1 MHSSS
6 WIVYS
11 QKLRYEYRM
20 HVSGMRWVERVV
32 NNLSRRFGGRTVYC
46 QLPSVWLIIGLIQ
59 FFLCACA
66 FPAQTTSG
74 KRDVPP
80 DNYLNPLGD
89 PQISLQDP
97 YMFVHARKYYLFGT
111 VSPTEGFQCYESS
124 DLVNW
129 KLDGWAWKKSALRA
143 ARGELHSPQVFFY
156 QGMFCLVYSARMVN
170 GIRLAMAAATQPE
183 GPYHDLH
190 VPWLALGDSCTS
202 GDVFIDDNGKA
213 YLTFT
218 QASSREG
225 CAYCTIYGVALNG
238 DLSKIVGTPV
248 KLLEA
253 TQRWELVRRDSVRY
267 NAVPRVFKINGKYY
281 LTYSA
286 NDPLSAERAI
296 GYARADKP
304 LGTWTKAMDNPLLST
319 RSELAVVGP
328 GQGSVFRA
336 LGGVERFVLY
346 ESFAD
351 PANPYGPRAINIDR
365 LQLKENRQLSVAG
378 PTRSP
383 QPLPAAAK

>member
-1 MHSSS
+1 MVLSSG
-6 WIVYS
+6 IVYS
-11 QKLRYEYRM
+11 QGLGYEY
-20 HVSGMRWVERVV
+20 GMQVPGK
-32 NNLSRRFGGRTVYC
+32 RFQGRAMSC
-46 QLPSVWLIIGLIQ
+46 HLRSAWLIIWLIQ
-59 FFLCACA
+59 FVLCACA
-66 FPAQTTSG
+66 YPAQTTST
-74 KRDVPP
+74 KRDIPP
-80 DNYLNPLGD
+80 DSYVNPLGD
-89 PQISLQDP
+89 PPILLQDP
-97 YMFVHARKYYLFGT
+97 YIFVHARKYYLFGT
-111 VSPTEGFQCYESS
+111 ASPTEGFHCYESS

-129 KLDGWAWKKSALRA
+129 KFDGWAWRKSAMRA
-143 ARGELHSPQVFFY
+143 ARGELHSPQVFLY
-156 QGMFCLVYSARMVN
+156 QGMFCLVYSARMAS
-170 GIRLAMAAATQPE
+170 GTRLALAAATQPE

-190 VPWLALGDSCTS
+190 VPWLALGEFCTS

-218 QASSREG
+218 QTSSREG
-225 CAYCTIYGVALNG
+225 CAYGTIYGVSLNG
-238 DLSKIVGTPV
+238 DLSKIVGTPL
-248 KLLEA
+248 KLLEP

-267 NAVPRVFKINGKYY
+267 NGVPRMFKINGKYY

-286 NDPLSAERAI
+286 NDPVSPDRAI

-304 LGTWTKAMDNPLLST
+304 LGTWTKALDNPLLSS
-319 RSELAVVGP
+319 RAELAIVGP